1 MHCPEEVMCHTPI
14 QHTKVGLNVYVQ
26 LVVVVVIVVLIL
38 HVYSSNLLTSDM
50 PAILMPI

>member
-1 MHCPEEVMCHTPI
+1 MLLSWEQSP
-14 QHTKVGLNVYVQ
+14 QVGLNVYVQ
-26 LVVVVVIVVLIL
+26 LVVVVVVVVVVLIL